1 MASSSSSSAAP
12 RPKSRT
18 RLFLS
23 SLPAN
28 ISEAALAALA
38 TPFGP
43 VADLHLAVHGPGPLK
58 GRPRGYAFVEYR
70 RAEDADVARRRLDGR
85 TLAGRTLAAAFAD
98 ERLDDASSAR
108 RARTVPS
115 KAPTTLS
122 LVKNASRPQSTDAK
136 IEAMEAKLAAM
147 RARSSSTGAVAPAA
161 SSAAPS
167 TIVSASAAAQAQ
179 LPRRPPPGASKRP

>member
-98 ERLDDASSAR
+98 ERVSETDSA
-108 RARTVPS
+108 
-115 KAPTTLS
+115 
-122 LVKNASRPQSTDAK
+122 
-136 IEAMEAKLAAM
+136 
-147 RARSSSTGAVAPAA
+147 
-161 SSAAPS
+161 
-167 TIVSASAAAQAQ
+167 
-179 LPRRPPPGASKRP
+179 PRRQWACPSV